1 MKKLLMTTALI
12 LAIMMAM
19 PATTALALEYDVDEP
34 EEGTFAP
41 SSSVE
46 EVIVIGGGPTEQSNI
61 DRSKN
66 ASLAPPSFGS
76 PDSYQPGTGEVLIP
90 HVSYSN
96 YNSSGGGSAG
106 SVGIAGTGSIG
117 GVGIAG
123 SSAGVSGDVFVPP
136 AELGGSTTSDVT
148 ATSTGD
154 NKFTLP
160 DDLYYSDGSLGRL
173 QISKLGLDVKVY
185 EDESL
190 ENLAKGA
197 GHFKSTSCWDGN
209 VGIAGH
215 NRGVTN
221 HFGEI
226 HTLTAGDQIVYT
238 TQLGTR
244 TYEVYYVGQ
253 ISETDFTRLDRTS
266 ENIIT
271 LVTCVRDV
279 RDMRWCVQ
287 AREVA

>member
-1 MKKLLMTTALI
+1 MKKLLTTATFTLV
-12 LAIMMAM
+12 LMMAM
-19 PATTALALEYDVDEP
+19 LAAPAQALEYDVEEPDE
-34 EEGTFAP
+34 GMFAP

-46 EVIVIGGGPTEQSNI
+46 EVIVVGAGPTEQSNI

-90 HVSYSN
+90 HVSYGNYENSTSTGISN
-96 YNSSGGGSAG
+96 SGGNTLVGGPAG
-106 SVGIAGTGSIG
+106 NAGNL
-117 GVGIAG
+117 
-123 SSAGVSGDVFVPP
+123 FVPP
-136 AELGGSTTSDVT
+136 AELGGSSTSDVT
-148 ATSTGD
+148 VSTTGD

-160 DDLYYSDGSLGRL
+160 DGLFYSDGSLGRL
-173 QISKLGLDVKVY
+173 KIPKLDLNVKVY

-221 HFGEI
+221 HFGKI
-226 HTLTAGDQIVYT
+226 HTLAKGDQIVYT

-244 TYEVYYVGQ
+244 TYEVFYVGQ
-253 ISETDFTRLDRTS
+253 ISETDFSRLDRTS

-271 LVTCVRDV
+271 LITCVRDV

-287 AREVA
+287 AREIS